1 MTITEFAGAA
11 RTERAPSLRS
21 YAMTPPVHFAVTYRI
36 NPWMDPAVAVDT
48 ARAHRQWNM
57 LRETYIQ
64 LGHSVSDIPPVPGLP
79 DMVYAANG
87 GLVVGGVAIAA
98 QFRHPQRKPEGAAY
112 AAWMNESGLGP
123 VQTVSGINEGEGDF
137 LVVGDRILAGT
148 GFRTD
153 RTTHQQVQHLT
164 GLPVISL
171 ELVDP
176 RYYHLDTALGVL
188 DAETIT
194 YYPAAFSKSAQRILT
209 DLYPTAIAADD
220 ADAAV
225 LGLNLVSDG
234 LNVVMTDAAPHL
246 AAQLTA
252 AGFHPIGVDLSEL
265 LKGGGGVKCCTLEL
279 RSAQVRP

>member
-1 MTITEFAGAA
+1 MTITELAPAVGRDRALSP
-11 RTERAPSLRS
+11 RT
-21 YAMTPPVHFAVTYRI
+21 YAMTRPSHFEVTYRI
-36 NPWMDPAVAVDT
+36 NPWMNPSVEVDT
-48 ARAHRQWNM
+48 ALALRQWNV

-64 LGHSVSDIPPVPGLP
+64 LGHSVSEVPALPGLP

-87 GLVVGGVAIAA
+87 GLVVGGIAIAA
-98 QFRHPQRKPEGAAY
+98 AFRHPQRQPEGAAY
-112 AAWMNESGLGP
+112 AAWLDSAGLGP
-123 VQTVSGINEGEGDF
+123 VHTVSGINEGEGDF

-153 RTTHQQVQHLT
+153 RDTHRQVAAIT
-164 GLPVISL
+164 GLPVVSL

-188 DAETIT
+188 DEETIT
-194 YYPAAFSKSAQRILT
+194 YYPDAFSPDARRILA
-209 DLYPTAIAADD
+209 DLYPTAVLAND

-246 AAQLTA
+246 ASLLAA
-252 AGFHPIGVDLSEL
+252 AGFNPIGVDLSEL

-279 RSAQVRP
+279 RPGVTS